1 MKYQKIINL
10 MDNTNNNQPSKFR
23 TKIWVK
29 VNDDVHE
36 R

>member
-10 MDNTNNNQPSKFR
+10 MDNTNNNQPSKFG
-23 TKIWVK
+23 TKNWIK
-29 VNDDVHE
+29 VNDNVHE